1 MIKNDKIV
9 VSGCAPEDNR
19 ISAAI
24 RGSSDWLNDIGDPP
38 PDAPW
43 RLKEQAGL
51 TSGAFPKLTD
61 VPPKPDNMPAP
72 DAASAKIAALRHD
85 NAMAGLPS
93 PNRPDA
99 AALGGP
105 MPPEVKPLDIPGVGM
120 VGGPRPQKR
129 DARAMPVRPAALPVA
144 AVSIPF
150 DRPDWFDTAAKS
162 QVADFARN
170 HADLPTRILI
180 VVESPEFS
188 VDPAGLVR
196 DQLLANGISRDRISV
211 SYAVASEQRI
221 TLQRLNR

>member
-1 MIKNDKIV
+1 MILGRLFYQFSICCRPLAAASLVGTIV

-105 MPPEVKPLDIPGVGM
+105 MPPEVKPLDIPGGGM
-120 VGGPRPQKR
+120 VGGPRPH
-129 DARAMPVRPAALPVA
+129 
-144 AVSIPF
+144 
-150 DRPDWFDTAAKS
+150 
-162 QVADFARN
+162 ADF
-170 HADLPTRILI
+170 PTRILI